1 MWCYCSCL
9 CCGRFNC
16 CSDDGFVSVVIVCD
30 VVLVSFI
37 LVATVN
43 VSCVVCATVVI
54 VATVDAADVWLI
66 LVKSTDVSKNVGG
79 ITVVCTDA

>member
-1 MWCYCSCL
+1 MLILLPLLLLVLLQMSLL
-9 CCGRFNC
+9 CRFNC

-43 VSCVVCATVVI
+43 VSFIVCATVVV
-54 VATVDAADVWLI
+54 VATVDAANVWLI
-66 LVKSTDVSKNVGG
+66 
-79 ITVVCTDA
+79 

>member
-1 MWCYCSCL
+1 M
-9 CCGRFNC
+9 
-16 CSDDGFVSVVIVCD
+16 VSVVIVCD

-43 VSCVVCATVVI
+43 VSFVVCATVV
-54 VATVDAADVWLI
+54 VVATVDATVDAADVWLI

-79 ITVVCTDA
+79 ITVVCSDE